1 MRDLDL
7 LVDPKHRRTVEEILL
22 GMGFYQRSVNSQAF
36 YAAHHHSMPS
46 TTVRGMY
53 GLKFIVAVSL
63 NVEIR
68 SLPVLALMM
77 LKHNPS
83 YLLLTTFRSCGLARS
98 FKSFNTASY
107 WGLELRPAGGVL
119 ALIDNIYLLARA
131 GDKIRWNLIVHWV
144 KGPPAAGMQPPGDT

>member
-1 MRDLDL
+1 VSSPRSHTYENARSRL

-68 SLPVLALMM
+68 SLTVLALMM

-98 FKSFNTASY
+98 FNRLTPP
-107 WGLELRPAGGVL
+107 LIGVL
-119 ALIDNIYLLARA
+119 NYDLQGAF
-131 GDKIRWNLIVHWV
+131 
-144 KGPPAAGMQPPGDT
+144 